1 MIDQEPTPATQQG
14 VEVGD
19 DSPIPTTAPPR
30 RGWSPRGRAT
40 APQEIRILAVV
51 VAVGMLLSLT
61 TRAFLTEANVT
72 AVAIGS
78 ATDAIIAIAMTIVLI
93 GGGFDLSV
101 GAVLALSGIVLAL
114 LIQAGLSTPLAVAAT
129 LALGAIIGTAN
140 GVIITKVRVNPLI
153 TTLGMMSIASS
164 VALILSGGAPSGTL
178 PNDLLFIGQG
188 LIAGLPVSVLITI
201 LLVVMGDVL
210 LRRTRWLRLVYY
222 VGGNERA
229 AALSGVPVDRV
240 RIASYVLT
248 GIAACFAGI
257 VSTARLGSAFPQA
270 GAGTELR
277 VIAACVIGG
286 CSLAGGEGSIVGSLL
301 GVILLA
307 LINNGLVLLNVS
319 IYWQGVVSGLVL
331 IAAVAFDMLSRRG
344 RRR

>member
-14 VEVGD
+14 VEGGD
-19 DSPIPTTAPPR
+19 DSPLPTTVPPR
-30 RGWSPRGRAT
+30 RGWSLRGRAT

-51 VAVGMLLSLT
+51 VAVGVLLSLT

-129 LALGAIIGTAN
+129 LALGAIIGTVN

-164 VALILSGGAPSGTL
+164 VALIL
-178 PNDLLFIGQG
+178 IG
-188 LIAGLPVSVLITI
+188 
-201 LLVVMGDVL
+201 
-210 LRRTRWLRLVYY
+210 RRAERDPAERSALYRARTHRRPPR
-222 VGGNERA
+222 VG
-229 AALSGVPVDRV
+229 PDHD
-240 RIASYVLT
+240 
-248 GIAACFAGI
+248 
-257 VSTARLGSAFPQA
+257 P
-270 GAGTELR
+270 
-277 VIAACVIGG
+277 
-286 CSLAGGEGSIVGSLL
+286 AGGH
-301 GVILLA
+301 
-307 LINNGLVLLNVS
+307 
-319 IYWQGVVSGLVL
+319 
-331 IAAVAFDMLSRRG
+331 G
-344 RRR
+344 RRLAAQDALVTPRLLCGGQ